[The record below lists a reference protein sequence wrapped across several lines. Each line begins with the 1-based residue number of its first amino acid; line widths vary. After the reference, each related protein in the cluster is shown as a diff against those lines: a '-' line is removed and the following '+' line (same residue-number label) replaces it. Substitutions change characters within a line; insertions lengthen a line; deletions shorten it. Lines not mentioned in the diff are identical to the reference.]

1 MFKYLSL
8 FCCLNF
14 IQSLAAQ
21 PQPYYRNLIF
31 EGGGVR
37 GDVFTG
43 AYMELQK
50 HIAMDS
56 VKNVGGS
63 SAGAIIATAIA
74 FKATTA
80 ELDSIMQNTD
90 FGTFNDGKLGGIFR
104 MFSHYGYFKGKRFT
118 NFVASYLEMKTGN
131 PDITFAEMKQMGYKN
146 LYVTGTCMDC
156 QSVSIFS
163 YETYPNMKVKDA
175 IRISMSVPLYF
186 KAIFLD
192 EKGNIYQHQN
202 KEKSLHIYADGG
214 ILMNYPIRIFDST
227 KFVTNMQY
235 LHNQFIY
242 NTETLGFR
250 VESEAQTTWDNQG
263 KHQNYPIKIR
273 SLSNYLHAFY
283 EITIGQIGRRFMTPE
298 DWQRTI
304 TISDGGVSPRVR
316 SLPMTVRQ
324 KMQNN
329 GKEAVKHFFENVTH

>member
-1 MFKYLSL
+1 MFRYLLL
-8 FCCLNF
+8 FYCLYL
-14 IQSLAAQ
+14 IQDIDAQ
-21 PQPYYRNLIF
+21 PHSYYKNLIF

-50 HIAMDS
+50 HIPMDS

-80 ELDSIMQNTD
+80 ELDSIMQHTN

-104 MFSHYGYFKGKRFT
+104 MFSHYGYFKGKRFLQ
-118 NFVASYLEMKTGN
+118 FVASYLEMKTGN
-131 PDITFAEMKQMGYKN
+131 PDITFAEMKKLGYKN

-156 QSVSIFS
+156 QSVTVFS

-186 KAIFLD
+186 QAIFLD
-192 EKGNIYQHQN
+192 EKGKVYKHQN

-214 ILMNYPIRIFDST
+214 IIMNYPIRIFDST
-227 KFVTNMQY
+227 KFVTSQQH
-235 LHNQFIY
+235 LPNQFI
-242 NTETLGFR
+242 NNPETLGFR
-250 VESEAQTTWDNQG
+250 VESEAQTQWDNMG
-263 KHQNYPIKIR
+263 RHQNYPIKIR
-273 SLSNYLHAFY
+273 SLRNYLHAFY
-283 EITIGQIGRRFMTPE
+283 EITLGQIGRRFMTPE

-304 TISDGGVSPRVR
+304 TIADGGISPRVR
-316 SLPMTVRQ
+316 SLPIEVRRR
-324 KMQNN
+324 MQNN
-329 GKEAVKHFFENVTH
+329 GKEAVKRFFQ